1 MKTKKSRKG
10 VKLGIGIIL
19 GTIIGYATSNM
30 QLWFVLGIAIG
41 AALEYGTKKN
51 NKMKSPIKIVFV
63 AFIVLS
69 TLSAYSQNSNKE
81 LLNKIDSYLESSVTN
96 GFSGVVLVAKK
107 GDIILSKGY
116 GWADRD
122 NKIPNTPATV
132 FNIGSVT
139 KQFTASAILKLVEQ
153 GKIKTSDKI
162 SSYFIQTPS
171 DKKDITI
178 HQLLT
183 HTSGI
188 SNRTGGFRYHEASKE
203 QFLKAFFESELQSK
217 PGTAYQ
223 YANAN
228 YIMLTAILELVS
240 GQTYNVFLQENLF
253 GPAQLT
259 STGYKRIHF
268 STERLAHGYYY
279 NRDDEKWTDWGTTQQ
294 HLPYNSNHWYSIGK
308 GDMHSTVEDLYKWHV
323 ALKNNAILTSKTR
336 AVQETAHV
344 AENDNMTSYYG
355 YGWAISKSD
364 RDTKIVAHNGS
375 NGLYFADFV
384 RFIDDDVVVIYIT
397 NAFLGRESENVAREI
412 GKMIFDTNYNA
423 TPIPRNIYELIHEFM
438 RTNPSSDAEKLPDFL
453 NRELT
458 YEFNDHK
465 VLNRLGYSRLKKEDQ
480 PDWALALFKL
490 NVKLFPEDGNLW
502 DSLGEAYLKYNQKE
516 AAIKSYTKAV
526 ELGSEGSQSALN
538 KLMKG

>member
-1 MKTKKSRKG
+1 
-10 VKLGIGIIL
+10 
-19 GTIIGYATSNM
+19 
-30 QLWFVLGIAIG
+30 
-41 AALEYGTKKN
+41 
-51 NKMKSPIKIVFV
+51 MKSSIKIVIF
-63 AFIVLS
+63 AFITLS
-69 TLSAYSQNSNKE
+69 TLSTHSQTTNKE
-81 LLNKIDSYLESSVTN
+81 LFNRVDSYLESSENN

-107 GDIILSKGY
+107 GEIILSKGY
-116 GWADRD
+116 GWADRE
-122 NKIPNTPATV
+122 NKIPNSPATV

-162 SSYFIQTPS
+162 SSYFVQTPS

-203 QFLKAFFESELQSK
+203 QFLKEFFESELQSQ
-217 PGTAYQ
+217 PGTTYQ

-240 GQTYNVFLQENLF
+240 GQTYNAFLQENLF
-253 GPAQLT
+253 GPAQMT
-259 STGYKRIHF
+259 STGYKRINF

-294 HLPYNSNHWYSIGK
+294 HLPYNNNHWYSIGK
-308 GDMHSTVEDLYKWHV
+308 GDIHSTIEDLYKWHV
-323 ALKNNAILTSKTR
+323 ALKNNVVLEPKTR
-336 AVQETAHV
+336 KTQETAYV
-344 AENDNMTSYYG
+344 AENHNMPSYYG

-397 NAFLGRESENVAREI
+397 NAFLGRESEYVAREI
-412 GKMIFDTNYNA
+412 GKMIFDTNYNP
-423 TPIPRNIYELIHEFM
+423 TPISKNIYELIHEFM
-438 RTNPSSDAEKLPDFL
+438 RTNPSANGDKLPIYL
-453 NRELT
+453 NEELKD
-458 YEFNDHK
+458 ELNDPAI
-465 VLNRLGYSRLKKEDQ
+465 LNRLGYSRLKKEDQ

-516 AAIKSYTKAV
+516 QAIASYTKAV
-526 ELGSEGSQSALN
+526 ELGSEGSKETLQELL
-538 KLMKG
+538 KEDE